1 MKMGNTVLYI
11 PMESL
16 QCSPE
21 EASKDKKL
29 VQRMESKP
37 DELCMSPFLS
47 LSSLCLMLTDLS
59 VQNIVQTVAS
69 LSVSQR
75 VFF

>member
-1 MKMGNTVLYI
+1 MSKKVGNTVLYI
-11 PMESL
+11 PMEGL

-37 DELCMSPFLS
+37 EELCLCVGAFLFPSISVGSMSKRS
-47 LSSLCLMLTDLS
+47 HS
-59 VQNIVQTVAS
+59 QTFG
-69 LSVSQR
+69 L
-75 VFF
+75 